1 MGLPPKVVRA
11 PPSMPE
17 TVKMSDKEIAEC
29 KEAFDLFDVDSGGTI
44 DAEELGTA
52 MTALGFNPKKQEI
65 KKMVDDLDKD
75 SDGTIDFDEFM
86 ILMSGKMSEKDAKA
100 DMAKAF
106 KLFDADG
113 TGKVTFKNLK
123 AIAGELGEA
132 MSDGDLQGM
141 MDEAD
146 TDGDGAINE
155 AEFLAVMKSVN
166 LW

>member
-1 MGLPPKVVRA
+1 MSDG
-11 PPSMPE
+11 
-17 TVKMSDKEIAEC
+17 KMSEKEIAEC
-29 KEAFDLFDVDSGGTI
+29 KEAFDLFDMDGGGTI
-44 DAEELGTA
+44 DLAELGTA
-52 MTALGFNPKKQEI
+52 MTALGFNPKKAEI
-65 KKMVDDLDKD
+65 KKMVDDMDKD

-86 ILMSGKMSEKDAKA
+86 QLMSGKMSDKDAKN
-100 DMAKAF
+100 DMVKAF

-113 TGKVTFKNLK
+113 AGKISFKNLK
-123 AIAGELGEA
+123 AVAAELGES

-166 LW
+166 LF